1 METIRLPFLGP
12 MWFEEARRCGAK
24 RDGEGWYLPPGAVI
38 PPGLAAHISAESDKK
53 RHKVTKSV
61 STSEPD
67 TLPPAD
73 PPRAWTEA
81 EREADIEAGRC
92 ALDAIARRNV
102 PDGRR
107 WAVRILE
114 RQAAGD
120 GTLCAYAKQLARE
133 ALR

>member
-1 METIRLPFLGP
+1 MENIRLPFLGP
-12 MWFEEARRCGAK
+12 MWFDEARRCGAK
-24 RDGEGWYLPPGAVI
+24 RDAEGWYFPPGAVI
-38 PPGLAAHISAESDKK
+38 PPALAAHIASESDKK

-67 TLPPAD
+67 TLPPAE

-81 EREADIEAGRC
+81 EREADRAEGRA
-92 ALDAIARRNV
+92 ALDSIARRNV
-102 PDGRR
+102 SDGRA

-120 GTLCAYAKQLARE
+120 ATLCSYAKSLARL
-133 ALR
+133 ALA